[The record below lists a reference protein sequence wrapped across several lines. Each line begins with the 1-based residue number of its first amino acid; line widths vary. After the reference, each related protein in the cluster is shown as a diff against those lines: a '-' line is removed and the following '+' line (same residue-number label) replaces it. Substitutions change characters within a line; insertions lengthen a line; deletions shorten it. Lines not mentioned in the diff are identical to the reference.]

1 MKIKVTL
8 DDQPLEFIRRQSPD
22 NRRTL
27 REALHAVEKGEVFP
41 EPLEDQLEGF
51 YKFKVSD
58 FRLILQALPS
68 DTGPRLRV
76 VFAERRSVVYEL
88 FKQLLGLN

>member
-1 MKIKVTL
+1 MKIRVTL
-8 DDQPLEFIRRQSPD
+8 DDQPLEFIGRQSPD
-22 NRRTL
+22 NRRAL
-27 REALHAVEKGEVFP
+27 REALHEIERGEVSP
-41 EPLEDQLEGF
+41 EPLEGKLAGF

-58 FRLILQALPS
+58 FRLILQALPG

-76 VFAERRSVVYEL
+76 VFAERRNIVYEL